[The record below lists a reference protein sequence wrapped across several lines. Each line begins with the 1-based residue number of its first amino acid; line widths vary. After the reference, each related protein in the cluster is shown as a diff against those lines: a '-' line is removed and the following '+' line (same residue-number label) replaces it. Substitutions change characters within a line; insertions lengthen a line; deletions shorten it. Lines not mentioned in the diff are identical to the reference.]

1 MNSKI
6 SELDLVSVV
15 DQNDVLPI
23 VNGGITKKVK
33 FSQLEQ
39 DLQSVT
45 DKGATTTNSIIVE
58 TVFPNADAAISG
70 ISLSGEGVY
79 GSSSETNGVHGV
91 SISGAGVYG
100 ESNDGSGVYGISQN
114 DTGVYGISTNSA
126 GVYGESN
133 DAYGVYGY
141 SDNSIGVYGV
151 STNNISVYGNSET
164 GVGLSAYSGTG
175 IPIETYGNGNGTP
188 SVEVNLGNTNKGLV
202 IESGTSSIGNPIEVK
217 KNGVLKFRVAQN
229 GDVTTDVISANGDV
243 LTLEAG
249 ATKIEINDLSG
260 DITVEAG
267 NFNLNC
273 PISTSQI
280 SSGRYLIPALNTA
293 PATATSPGAL
303 GEIRYT
309 AGFIYVC
316 IATNTWRRTAL
327 TAW

>member
-6 SELDLVSVV
+6 SELDLVSIV

-33 FSQLEQ
+33 VSQLEQ
-39 DLQSVT
+39 NLQSVT
-45 DKGATTTNSIIVE
+45 DKGSTTTNSITVE
-58 TVFPNADAAISG
+58 TELGNAING

-91 SISGAGVYG
+91 SQSGAGVHG
-100 ESNDGSGVYGISQN
+100 ESNDGAGVYGISQN
-114 DTGVYGISTNSA
+114 NTGVYGISTNSA

-141 SDNSIGVYGV
+141 SDNIG
-151 STNNISVYGNSET
+151 VYGNSET

-175 IPIETYGNGNGTP
+175 IPIETYGNGNNTP
-188 SVEVNLGNTNKGLV
+188 SVEVNLGNTNRGLV
-202 IESGTSSIGNPIEVK
+202 VESGTSSTGNPIEVK

-249 ATKIEINDLSG
+249 PTKIEINNQDNEIS
-260 DITVEAG
+260 ITSD
-267 NFNLNC
+267 NLNVNC
-273 PISTSQI
+273 PISTTLVNANQY
-280 SSGRYLIPALNTA
+280 RLPTLNTA
-293 PATATSPGAL
+293 PATATSTGVE